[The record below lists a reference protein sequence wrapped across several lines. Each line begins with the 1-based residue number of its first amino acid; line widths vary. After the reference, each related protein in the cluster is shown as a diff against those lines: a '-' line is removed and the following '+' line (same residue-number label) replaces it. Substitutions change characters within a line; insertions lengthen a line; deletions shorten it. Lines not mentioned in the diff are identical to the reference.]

1 MTRLTQFFEIR
12 FRHHLVSTIQNF
24 FIMKYTVLLAFVLA
38 LSVATNSVANQA
50 LHVAFERVMKST
62 KAPSAESMLRA
73 GAEDIKFCGTY
84 ESECQLESGLGSK
97 MTMKILGMMHKNPI
111 YMMNTAD
118 VFMEK
123 CDDAGHLMGMTVAG
137 ALKEVNDIEKKL
149 MISCD
154 KILVTFYNEM
164 ATSAYT
170 CKEPIEIGKEY
181 NVMDLDCKDE
191 SGEDPF
197 ADVKKVIGT
206 SQEGVIVFGEEYIK
220 LDEDTLK
227 RTADTGC
234 TCASDLMKA
243 ATESMSRLAH
253 KKEEDDV
260 KFCGTYRS
268 DCLPDSVTMQM
279 DLKLMGVMNQ
289 DPTSLVYP
297 VTIYMAPSC
306 IIGQEA
312 MKMSYFA
319 SMKTVNSEKRKFAL
333 TFEKIKVIYFN
344 DMIIQGYTCTTP
356 IEVGTEYNI
365 MDLDCKD
372 ASGEDPFAEN
382 KKMIGTTQESDM
394 EFGENSLKVLSD
406 GSELELQRI
415 GDEGCTCERHN
426 LRHFF
431 TKMM

>member
-50 LHVAFERVMKST
+50 LHVAFDRVMKST

-137 ALKEVNDIEKKL
+137 TLKEVNDIEKKL

-253 KKEEDDV
+253 KKEEDV
-260 KFCGTYRS
+260 KFCGSYSTGCVS
-268 DCLPDSVTMQM
+268 GMINMKIDM
-279 DLKLMGVMNQ
+279 KIMGMMHKN
-289 DPTSLVYP
+289 PIYMVYP
-297 VTIYMAPSC
+297 ATFYMAPGC
-306 IIGQEA
+306 EEEQKA
-312 MKMSYFA
+312 NTLTLYA
-319 SMKTVNSEKRKFAL
+319 SMKAMNSEKRKVTL
-333 TFEKIKVIYFN
+333 KFEKMMAMFSNEAV
-344 DMIIQGYTCTTP
+344 IQGFTCTTP
-356 IEVGTEYNI
+356 IELNTEYNI

-382 KKMIGTTQESDM
+382 KKMIGTTQEIDM

>member
-1 MTRLTQFFEIR
+1 
-12 FRHHLVSTIQNF
+12 
-24 FIMKYTVLLAFVLA
+24 MKYTVLLAFVLA

-50 LHVAFERVMKST
+50 LHVAFDRVMKST

-111 YMMNTAD
+111 YMMSTAD

-197 ADVKKVIGT
+197 A
-206 SQEGVIVFGEEYIK
+206 
-220 LDEDTLK
+220 
-227 RTADTGC
+227 
-234 TCASDLMKA
+234 
-243 ATESMSRLAH
+243 
-253 KKEEDDV
+253 
-260 KFCGTYRS
+260 
-268 DCLPDSVTMQM
+268 
-279 DLKLMGVMNQ
+279 
-289 DPTSLVYP
+289 
-297 VTIYMAPSC
+297 
-306 IIGQEA
+306 
-312 MKMSYFA
+312 
-319 SMKTVNSEKRKFAL
+319 
-333 TFEKIKVIYFN
+333 
-344 DMIIQGYTCTTP
+344 
-356 IEVGTEYNI
+356 
-365 MDLDCKD
+365 
-372 ASGEDPFAEN
+372 EN
-382 KKMIGTTQESDM
+382 KKMIGTTVESDM
-394 EFGENSLKVLSD
+394 EFSTIGVTVKNDGADVLF
-406 GSELELQRI
+406 ERI
-415 GDEGCTCERHN
+415 RDEGCTCERHN